1 MNQRS
6 NDKPDDGDGDVR
18 RGRPGRRSAKE
29 RIEAVLAL
37 IGGKKSVDTL
47 AKQFGVS
54 PTTIESWRA
63 TALEGISE
71 ALRAGN
77 QPSQHERNLE
87 HEYASLK
94 EALTD
99 TSIQLALIKQAIKN
113 REAHRPSLPPKSS
126 R

>member
-1 MNQRS
+1 MNQRN
-6 NDKPDDGDGDVR
+6 NDNQPDGDVS

-29 RIEAVLAL
+29 RMEAVLAL

-54 PTTIESWRA
+54 TATIESWRA

-71 ALRAGN
+71 ALRSGN
-77 QPSQHERNLE
+77 EPSHRERSLE
-87 HEYASLK
+87 RENASLK

-113 REAHRPSLPPKSS
+113 REAHRPSPPPKSS

>member
-6 NDKPDDGDGDVR
+6 NDNANDGDGDVR

-29 RIEAVLAL
+29 RMEAVLAL

-54 PTTIESWRA
+54 AATIESWRA
-63 TALEGISE
+63 TALEGIAE

-77 QPSQHERNLE
+77 EPSQRERSLE
-87 HEYASLK
+87 RENASLK

-99 TSIQLALIKQAIKN
+99 TSIQLALIKQAVKN
-113 REAHRPSLPPKSS
+113 REAHRPSVPPKSS
-126 R
+126 C

>member
-1 MNQRS
+1 LEQKRS
-6 NDKPDDGDGDVR
+6 EQADVEVR

-54 PTTIESWRA
+54 TATIESWRER
-63 TALEGISE
+63 ALEGIE
-71 ALRAGN
+71 ASLRSGHE
-77 QPSQHERNLE
+77 PSQHERALVREN
-87 HEYASLK
+87 ASLK

-113 REAHRPSLPPKSS
+113 REQHRPSQPPRSS

>member
-1 MNQRS
+1 VSQEHN
-6 NDKPDDGDGDVR
+6 NEVDDEVR

-29 RIEAVLAL
+29 RTEAVLAL
-37 IGGKKSVDTL
+37 IGGKKSVDAL

-54 PTTIESWRA
+54 PATIESWRQ
-63 TALEGISE
+63 TALEGIAE

-77 QPSQHERNLE
+77 EPSQRERSLE
-87 HEYASLK
+87 RENSSLK
-94 EALTD
+94 EALAD

-113 REAHRPSLPPKSS
+113 REAHRPSPPPKSS

>member
-1 MNQRS
+1 MEPKRTEQ
-6 NDKPDDGDGDVR
+6 DDADVR

-29 RIEAVLAL
+29 RLEAVLAL

-54 PTTIESWRA
+54 PATIESWRDR
-63 TALEGISE
+63 ALEGIE
-71 ALRAGN
+71 ASLRSGHE
-77 QPSQHERNLE
+77 PSQRERSLQRENE
-87 HEYASLK
+87 SLK

-113 REAHRPSLPPKSS
+113 REQHRPSQPPRSS

>member
-1 MNQRS
+1 MER
-6 NDKPDDGDGDVR
+6 KPTDQDDVEVR

-29 RIEAVLAL
+29 RTEAVLAL
-37 IGGKKSVDTL
+37 IAGKKSVDVL

-54 PTTIESWRA
+54 SATIEAWRA
-63 TALEGISE
+63 KALEGIESSM
-71 ALRAGN
+71 RSGN
-77 QPSQHERNLE
+77 EPSQRERSLE
-87 HEYASLK
+87 RENASLK

-113 REAHRPSLPPKSS
+113 REQHRPSQPPKSS